1 MRFLRLEHFSLTY
14 YFHISSNKSYK
25 FQHQQLPS
33 WYEKHTFDMR
43 KFSILQS
50 QYLQIFYFFDQRMS
64 QLELTRFT
72 WVRFRNLL
80 IRISGWETD
89 TALYP
94 ELLNVALFWDSLFNR
109 SAQLSSDMDVLHKFT
124 LSKYWRSKLDPTL
137 GLVNHRTVEINTH
150 VSARATY
157 RHYNIISA
165 VTWKSERFQVH
176 QWP

>member
-1 MRFLRLEHFSLTY
+1 MRFLRLEHFSPITFTSAPISLTN
-14 YFHISSNKSYK
+14 FNTNSCNPDMRS
-25 FQHQQLPS
+25 
-33 WYEKHTFDMR
+33 TDMR

-50 QYLQIFYFFDQRMS
+50 QYLQIFYFFDQRTS
-64 QLELTRFT
+64 QLKLTRFT
-72 WVRFRNLL
+72 WVRFKNLL

-89 TALYP
+89 TALNP

-124 LSKYWRSKLDPTL
+124 FSKYWRSKLDPTL
-137 GLVNHRTVEINTH
+137 GLVNHRTVEINTY
-150 VSARATY
+150 VSARASY

-165 VTWKSERFQVH
+165 VTWKSECFQVH